1 MEKEKYHIPSIVSE
15 IDEILE
21 DISKVANESSLG
33 SDFSHFISYSR
44 GIFWICLI
52 RKKTLGN
59 LARKLTIQ
67 YDSGISD
74 SIKIRYF
81 VSGELTERILDL
93 NQKSWK
99 KDLEILSMFW
109 VSDLSLEKKIETEN
123 ENW

>member
-1 MEKEKYHIPSIVSE
+1 MEKEKYPSTVFE

-21 DISKVANESSLG
+21 DISKIANESSLG

-59 LARKLTIQ
+59 LARKLTIR
-67 YDSGISD
+67 YDPGMSD
-74 SIKIRYF
+74 SIEIRYF
-81 VSGELTERILDL
+81 VSGELTERTLDL
-93 NQKSWK
+93 NQESWK

>member
-33 SDFSHFISYSR
+33 SDFSYFISYSR
-44 GIFWICLI
+44 GIFWVCLI

-93 NQKSWK
+93 NQESWK

-123 ENW
+123 ESW